1 MADTRR
7 PLPPMVHVRQTFA
20 RPKVEDV
27 AGEMKAQM
35 RLLAPRI
42 KPGTT
47 VGITVGSRG
56 IQNILTM
63 LEVAVNVVRE
73 CGATPV
79 LLAAMGSHGGG
90 TEAGQKEVLD
100 SLGITEER
108 LGARVITCAACR
120 LIGQTPDGLDAHMLE
135 SAFGVDAII
144 PVNRVKTHT
153 SFKGCV
159 ESGMC
164 KKLVVGLGGPGGAG
178 QFHSLGQAEL
188 PRLLVEVSK
197 IILAKMPVIGGV
209 AIVENAYEETAQIK
223 GLLSEELIDEE
234 VKLLTWS
241 KTLMPALPV
250 DNLHGLIVEEMGKN
264 FSGTGVDTNII
275 GRLRITG
282 EAELE
287 SPRIRYVS
295 VLDLSE
301 ESHGNA
307 TGIGL
312 VDFVTQKL
320 VDKIDRKATYLN
332 NLTTTFVTR
341 AFLPTWY
348 DSEQEAL
355 ETMMFCLRSIPLE
368 EVRLVH
374 VPNTLFL
381 TDCYVSQAVLRELTD
396 RERFTIVGEPRPM
409 TFDAKGNLTSKIGRP
424 HADSR

>member
-1 MADTRR
+1 
-7 PLPPMVHVRQTFA
+7 MVRVRQTFA
-20 RPKVEDV
+20 RPRVDDI
-27 AGEMKAQM
+27 AAEMTAQM

-42 KPGTT
+42 KPGQK

-56 IQNILTM
+56 IQNILVM
-63 LEVAVNVVRE
+63 LEAALNVVRE
-73 CGATPV
+73 CGAEPV

-108 LGARVITCAACR
+108 LGAPVITCAKCR
-120 LIGQTPDGLDAHMLE
+120 SVGRTPDGLEAHMLE

-144 PVNRVKTHT
+144 PINRVKTHT

-197 IILAKMPVIGGV
+197 IIIAKMPVIGGV
-209 AIVENAYEETAQIK
+209 AIVENAYEETARIA
-223 GLLSEELIDEE
+223 GLLSENMIDAEVEL
-234 VKLLTWS
+234 LAWS

-250 DNLHGLIVEEMGKN
+250 DKLHGLIVEEMGKN
-264 FSGTGVDTNII
+264 FTGTGVDTNII

-282 EAELE
+282 EAELP
-287 SPRIRYVS
+287 SPTIRYIS
-295 VLDLSE
+295 VLDISE

-312 VDFVTQKL
+312 VDFVTQAL
-320 VDKIDRKATYLN
+320 IDKIDRKATYLN

-341 AFLPTWY
+341 AFMPTWY
-348 DSEQEAL
+348 DTEQETL

-368 EVRLVH
+368 EVRLVQ

-381 TDCYVSQAVLRELTD
+381 TDCYVSEAVLRDLTD
-396 RERFTIVGEPRPM
+396 TQRFSIVGEPQAM
-409 TFDAKGNLTSKIGRP
+409 TFDAQGRLVERIGRP
-424 HADSR
+424 H